1 MHFRTIYCF
10 TLISLFFLFNC
21 TNRIYHMRFN
31 PDIDAYQAGF
41 AKDSLN
47 IQTWQTLRDPHTK
60 LKITDEDT
68 ARILI
73 KQYNELNN
81 EAMFFSPSSSMFTQ
95 YRAGYLYF
103 NGTKFLQDKKY
114 QDALSCFNRAIAADS
129 DLVYCSDIQ
138 YLRSVCLYKQDR
150 ESAGSEAFLKF
161 KNLSESAIPYSF
173 NLPIEITDSFYT
185 ELYHSNGTKFPED
198 HFSRQFDAPFLKYRP
213 FPGFLP
219 YFNENIGFNL
229 NAGGTFKYP
238 SNFFPMIEMN
248 LDLIN
253 NVEFVLGYT
262 TSENTTQ
269 GYFGIIYQ
277 LLQAKYNRVGITIS
291 IFNSNTNSKNF
302 VQNDFKYNQYIAAL
316 ESGYFVHPRLGL
328 FAGIAI
334 HYQSE
339 DGGDSINHD
348 KAEYFL
354 WSSSDIYGGASYY
367 FTEFLGIS
375 LLTGNNQLLKFGIL
389 LGGSHIF
396 FQ

>member
-1 MHFRTIYCF
+1 M
-10 TLISLFFLFNC
+10 
-21 TNRIYHMRFN
+21 
-31 PDIDAYQAGF
+31 
-41 AKDSLN
+41 
-47 IQTWQTLRDPHTK
+47 
-60 LKITDEDT
+60 
-68 ARILI
+68 
-73 KQYNELNN
+73 
-81 EAMFFSPSSSMFTQ
+81 
-95 YRAGYLYF
+95 
-103 NGTKFLQDKKY
+103 
-114 QDALSCFNRAIAADS
+114 
-129 DLVYCSDIQ
+129 
-138 YLRSVCLYKQDR
+138 
-150 ESAGSEAFLKF
+150 
-161 KNLSESAIPYSF
+161 
-173 NLPIEITDSFYT
+173 
-185 ELYHSNGTKFPED
+185 
-198 HFSRQFDAPFLKYRP
+198 
-213 FPGFLP
+213 
-219 YFNENIGFNL
+219 
-229 NAGGTFKYP
+229 
-238 SNFFPMIEMN
+238 
-248 LDLIN
+248 IN